1 MPITLTDDVRSV
13 LERST
18 ITADS
23 LTLPPEQ
30 LDRKLYE
37 AVNKVL
43 VAAGGKWN
51 RKAKAHIFESD
62 PRQRLELALASSRI
76 TSEKQELQAFYT
88 PAAVAAR
95 VVKLACV
102 SGCTVLEPSAGAGAL
117 AKECKAQGARSVDA
131 VEINRDCA
139 KHLVQACDNFVI
151 RDFLSLTPEP
161 YYDRVV
167 MNPPFTKN
175 QDIDHVRHAIQFVRP
190 GGRLVAIMAGN
201 AERKSFTAMTDDMGD
216 DEVTISML
224 PDGSFKE
231 AGTSARTL
239 LIIIHKKNLKS

>member
-1 MPITLTDDVRSV
+1 MPITLTNDVRAV

-23 LTLPPEQ
+23 LTLPPQQ

-51 RKAKAHIFESD
+51 RSAKAHVFASD
-62 PRQRLELALASSRI
+62 PRECLGLALKSGKV
-76 TSEKQELQAFYT
+76 TSKKQKLQAFYT
-88 PAAVAAR
+88 PADLAAR
-95 VVKLACV
+95 VVTLADV

-117 AKECKAQGARSVDA
+117 AKECKARGASHIDA
-131 VEINRDCA
+131 VEINRDCE
-139 KHLVQACDNFVI
+139 KQLDEVCDDVFLM
-151 RDFLSLTPEP
+151 DFLEMEP
-161 YYDRVV
+161 PPVLEHDRVV

-175 QDIDHVRHAIQFVRP
+175 QDIAHVRHALKFLKP

-201 AERKSFTAMTDDMGD
+201 TERKAFRDMMD
-216 DEVTISML
+216 AFAQSSAHPIIFEL
-224 PDGSFKE
+224 PAGAFKE
-231 AGTSARTL
+231 SGTNVQT
-239 LIIIHKKNLKS
+239 IILTVTKG